1 MKNIHLI
8 PTDKPS
14 RLFKDDFGKYFISI
28 NIDQEQ
34 NHFKPHNLYI
44 TSDEEIKEGDWYLN
58 IEEKNGI
65 KNPFYGKLYKANQS
79 IKSVND
85 DYKHNLK
92 KIILTTDQDLIN
104 DGVQAIDDEFLEWF
118 VKNPSCEEVEIKLA
132 EQRCH
137 LGLNDWVDA
146 DENGK
151 FPISIAG
158 AFCYRKIYKIIIP
171 KEENKYML
179 KGGSNAVFS
188 SSTAI
193 TFSTKQ
199 EPKPIH
205 QQIIDAVGGA
215 CRFREI
221 AKIKPKEETIEEFIK
236 EASEYYAHN
245 YFNMHETNHYKAL
258 KQGFEEGAKWQAKR
272 MHSEEDMIEFAIWLY
287 LEIGISKN
295 KERSSKELFD
305 EWFEKFK
312 KK

>member
-92 KIILTTDQDLIN
+92 KIILTTDQDLIQ
-104 DGVQAIDDEFLEWF
+104 DGVQSIDDEFLEWF
-118 VKNPSCEEVEIKLA
+118 VKNPSCEFIEVEHNYI
-132 EQRCH
+132 
-137 LGLNDWVDA
+137 DWVVD
-146 DENGK
+146 N
-151 FPISIAG
+151 
-158 AFCYRKIYKIIIP
+158 YKIIIP
-171 KEENKYML
+171 EEEPKYML